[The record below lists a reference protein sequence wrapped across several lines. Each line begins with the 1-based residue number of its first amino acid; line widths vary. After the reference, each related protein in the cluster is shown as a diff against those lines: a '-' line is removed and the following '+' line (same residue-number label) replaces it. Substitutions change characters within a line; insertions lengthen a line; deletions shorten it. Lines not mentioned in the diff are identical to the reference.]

1 MFFEDF
7 LGKGDFFFRFLV
19 SSLMQDI
26 LEWESKDSKLF
37 GKLFK
42 VVILD
47 SDVASVV
54 NKRETLIENYS

>member
-1 MFFEDF
+1 
-7 LGKGDFFFRFLV
+7 
-19 SSLMQDI
+19 MQDI
-26 LEWESKDSKLF
+26 LEWELKDSKLF

>member
-1 MFFEDF
+1 MFFENF
-7 LGKGDFFFRFLV
+7 LGKGDFFFRFLT
-19 SSLMQDI
+19 SPLMQDI